1 MERNLGRVQGLSAYE
16 IATQKGFEGTEEEW
30 IASLKGEAF
39 TFEDFTQE
47 QLTDLKGEKGDKG
60 EIAYSDVVDN
70 LESIETHKPLS
81 ANQGRILNGLFDK
94 VNNKKVDYYLIDN
107 KFSERDIQKIFAV
120 EKTKVIEFKD
130 GEYFFNNIIE
140 LNKNTTVILNNA
152 SIEGRRADLIRNFK
166 ENDEFLRYEGN
177 SNITIVGGKIIG
189 GGICFCHCKNITLKD
204 IIFEKCSG
212 DHFIQIPAGNG
223 IHIDNCSFDGVPNDV
238 EWFREYVQIDNMDYN
253 CFPFFDEN
261 NPTYDNTPNK
271 NWLVENCSFLNNI
284 SKTNSNY
291 LMRVGI
297 GNHASNFI
305 DDILHENITIKN
317 CIFDGT
323 TSSSIRTISMRN
335 LKIENCTFLTNNVDT
350 TIHRPH
356 LYIWYRIENA
366 IIKNNIFDNN
376 FYAIIIETPK
386 FLDNI
391 SIKSNI
397 FKNYTKKDVQN
408 NYIIKADGCGNLKI
422 DNNQFL
428 NNTQI
433 HIKISNYLIEDNIN
447 TNHSYEISNN
457 LFQSNNDS
465 NDIIQISQGN
475 PTIINNVFNI
485 TDNTYNI
492 SFQNSTNLIK
502 PFIKGNILNT
512 QKFYKEKN
520 LNCKNIY
527 DLPFNLFQGQ
537 LLDNTIITPDFNIN
551 DFNALT
557 IILGYTPNVQ
567 QVKLTPYLAS
577 GFATGEEQSYS
588 FFVGKNQPVGDNTP
602 ILVSLTITNDGK
614 FKYNIGDSNLPLR
627 RIVGFN

>member
-376 FYAIIIETPK
+376 FGTRY
-386 FLDNI
+386 
-391 SIKSNI
+391 
-397 FKNYTKKDVQN
+397 
-408 NYIIKADGCGNLKI
+408 
-422 DNNQFL
+422 
-428 NNTQI
+428 
-433 HIKISNYLIEDNIN
+433 
-447 TNHSYEISNN
+447 
-457 LFQSNNDS
+457 
-465 NDIIQISQGN
+465 
-475 PTIINNVFNI
+475 
-485 TDNTYNI
+485 
-492 SFQNSTNLIK
+492 
-502 PFIKGNILNT
+502 
-512 QKFYKEKN
+512 
-520 LNCKNIY
+520 
-527 DLPFNLFQGQ
+527 
-537 LLDNTIITPDFNIN
+537 
-551 DFNALT
+551 
-557 IILGYTPNVQ
+557 
-567 QVKLTPYLAS
+567 
-577 GFATGEEQSYS
+577 
-588 FFVGKNQPVGDNTP
+588 
-602 ILVSLTITNDGK
+602 
-614 FKYNIGDSNLPLR
+614 
-627 RIVGFN
+627 